1 MALARFAWALASL
14 EPFAV
19 KWFERPRSM
28 LSRERFRDMVYIDV
42 GYCGNRIDVGR
53 MGERERDWDLEGMN
67 RIYKSPSLQ
76 TDTNNGDAA

>member
-42 GYCGNRIDVGR
+42 VYCGNRIDVDVEN
-53 MGERERDWDLEGMN
+53 GERTELINHRAFELT
-67 RIYKSPSLQ
+67 Q
-76 TDTNNGDAA
+76 NNGDAA

>member
-1 MALARFAWALASL
+1 LALARFAWALASL

-42 GYCGNRIDVGR
+42 VYCGNRTDVGEW
-53 MGERERDWDLEGMN
+53 EREWERFW
-67 RIYKSPSLQ
+67 RFVWY
-76 TDTNNGDAA
+76 